1 MISSFLLSSKTS
13 GLDGTLDSNL
23 KFQERLLAF
32 QLIFISMEIM
42 KNKAFDKT
50 SFTTL
55 SKINTLMEIS
65 SIRGA
70 LTMSTEG
77 WGSKQNKELTFRSQ
91 CHSNNYL

>member
-1 MISSFLLSSKTS
+1 
-13 GLDGTLDSNL
+13 
-23 KFQERLLAF
+23 
-32 QLIFISMEIM
+32 M

-77 WGSKQNKELTFRSQ
+77 WGSK
-91 CHSNNYL
+91 